1 IRIRH
6 GGSVAVMA
14 RQFQR
19 AFRKALTSVD
29 PFRKAWSRAFEERD
43 DALVARAAG
52 TTAENITGR
61 PASEVL
67 PGLFNGILQRE
78 LVRVPGR
85 KLDTVHKLLEL
96 HSQDEAAP
104 AYGVS
109 RASIINAFTRYAH
122 VVESDP
128 FVADEI

>member
-1 IRIRH
+1 
-6 GGSVAVMA
+6 
-14 RQFQR
+14 
-19 AFRKALTSVD
+19 
-29 PFRKAWSRAFEERD
+29 
-43 DALVARAAG
+43 AG

-85 KLDTVHKLLEL
+85 KPDTVQKLMEL

-128 FVADEI
+128 FVADEIREGAGRLLSARAGHNPAPLPYVTTDVRS